1 MTNNSVPPGQTT
13 ALPAAA
19 GPYRS
24 MAEAVEDWVVSHP
37 DRVAVVDG
45 DGSEVTY
52 GEFGARTQALAAALA
67 DRLSGPHARVGVY
80 MRNCSAFL
88 ETYIG
93 ASAASMTPFNINF
106 RYTAPEV
113 AYLLDN
119 ADAEAVVVH
128 REFEPTLRAALA
140 DSTTVRVVYTVDD
153 DSQPVE
159 PTEPVAADD
168 RQQPVWCDYRTVVET
183 GRTVEGRGSGDDLMF
198 LYTGGTTGMP
208 KATMWRQGDLV
219 KLYTGTMR
227 ALAEQSDLGDVQ
239 MCTMT
244 VAPLMHGTGLIS
256 QLSNMF
262 DGGKVVITSAK
273 QFVASDVLDMLERH
287 RVHVLTIVGDPFAAP
302 MLDALDSGPVRDLGS
317 LAVISSSG
325 AMWSQPVK
333 DGLIRH
339 IPDVTLYDSFASSEA
354 MGLGASVT
362 RRESEV
368 VTTTASFTIGDRAN
382 VLADDGTWVEPG
394 SGVPGRIAV
403 REPVPLGYFKDEKK
417 SAETFVEV
425 DGVRYAVPGDY
436 VLVEKDG
443 SLTLLGRGSSCIN
456 TGGEKVYPEEIEETL
471 KLHPAVADA
480 ACLGLPDERFGE
492 TVCAV
497 VQLRPS
503 ASVAPEELI
512 EHCRASV
519 ARYKAPRTIVFVEDL
534 ERAPNGKLDRP
545 ALKSIALDRTATAG

>member
-1 MTNNSVPPGQTT
+1 MTSHAAPTSQTT
-13 ALPAAA
+13 ALPAAE

-24 MAEAVEDWVVSHP
+24 MAEAVDEWVISHP

-45 DGSEVTY
+45 DGSEISYRT
-52 GEFGARTQALAAALA
+52 FGARFQALAADLV
-67 DRLSGPHARVGVY
+67 DRLSGPQARVGVY

-88 ETYIG
+88 ESYLG
-93 ASAASMTPFNINF
+93 ASAGSMTPFNINF

-128 REFEPTLRAALA
+128 TEFLPVLREALA
-140 DSTTVRVVYTVDD
+140 DSPTVRVVYVVDD
-153 DSQPVE
+153 DSEPVE
-159 PTEPVAADD
+159 HPAPDESSAA
-168 RQQPVWCDYRTVVET
+168 VWVDYRTVVDS
-183 GRTVEGRGSGDDLMF
+183 GRSIDGRGTGDDLMF

-227 ALAEQSDLGDVQ
+227 ALAAQSDLGDVQ
-239 MCTMT
+239 MCTLT

-262 DGGKVVITSAK
+262 DGGKVVITRARR
-273 QFVASDVLDMLERH
+273 FVASDVLDMLERH

-302 MLDALDSGPVRDLGS
+302 LRDALDAGPERDLGS

-333 DGLIRH
+333 DGLLVH
-339 IPDVTLYDSFASSEA
+339 LPDVTLYDSFASSEA

-362 RRESEV
+362 RRSAAS
-368 VTTTASFTIGDRAN
+368 TTATFAIGDRAN
-382 VLADDGTWVEPG
+382 VLADDGSWVEPG

-417 SAETFVEV
+417 SAETFVDV
-425 DGVRYAVPGDY
+425 GGVRYAVPGDY
-436 VLVEKDG
+436 VMVEQDG

-456 TGGEKVYPEEIEETL
+456 TGGEKVYPEEIEEAL

-497 VQLRPS
+497 VELRPGAS
-503 ASVAPEELI
+503 AESDELI
-512 EHCRASV
+512 EHCRARL
-519 ARYKAPRTIVFVEDL
+519 ARYKAPRTIVLVDDL
-534 ERAPNGKLDRP
+534 LRAPNGKLDRP
-545 ALKSIALDRTATAG
+545 ALKAIAIDRSA

>member
-1 MTNNSVPPGQTT
+1 MSHAAPTGPTT
-13 ALPAAA
+13 ALPAAE

-24 MAEAVEDWVVSHP
+24 MAEAVDEWVISHP

-45 DGSEVTY
+45 DGSEITY
-52 GEFGARTQALAAALA
+52 RTFGARTQALAADLV

-88 ETYIG
+88 ESYIG

-128 REFEPTLRAALA
+128 REFLPVLREALA
-140 DSTTVRVVYTVDD
+140 DSPTVRVVYVVDD
-153 DSQPVE
+153 DSEPGQRATPVGSS
-159 PTEPVAADD
+159 AAEW
-168 RQQPVWCDYRTVVET
+168 VDYPAVVDSGRSIAGT
-183 GRTVEGRGSGDDLMF
+183 GTGDDLMF

-227 ALAEQSDLGDVQ
+227 ALAAQSDLGDVQ
-239 MCTMT
+239 MCTLT

-262 DGGKVVITSAK
+262 DGGKVVITRARK
-273 QFVASDVLDMLERH
+273 FVASDVLDMLERH

-302 MLDALDSGPVRDLGS
+302 LRDALDAGPERDLGS

-333 DGLIRH
+333 DGLLVH
-339 IPDVTLYDSFASSEA
+339 LPDVTLYDSFASSEA

-362 RRESEV
+362 RQSAAS
-368 VTTTASFTIGDRAN
+368 TTATFAIGDRAN
-382 VLADDGTWVEPG
+382 VLADDGSWVEPG
-394 SGVPGRIAV
+394 SGIPGRIAV

-417 SAETFVEV
+417 SAETFVDV
-425 DGVRYAVPGDY
+425 GGVRYAVPGDY
-436 VLVEKDG
+436 VMVEQDG

-456 TGGEKVYPEEIEETL
+456 TGGEKVYPEEIEEAL

-492 TVCAV
+492 TVCGV
-497 VQLRPS
+497 VELRPG
-503 ASVAPEELI
+503 ASVEADELI
-512 EHCRASV
+512 EHCRARL
-519 ARYKAPRTIVFVEDL
+519 ARYKAPRKIVLVEDL
-534 ERAPNGKLDRP
+534 RRAPNGKLDRP
-545 ALKSIALDRTATAG
+545 ALKAIAIERSA